1 MRKLRYDSF
10 LGGEKEFIMS
20 VRIIAD
26 SASDVSQELAK
37 EWNITIL
44 PLTVRFGEEEYYDGV
59 TLSND
64 GFYEK
69 LIETDEFPKTSQI
82 APFRYEEAFCQ
93 AKEAGDEVVC
103 LALSSALSGS
113 YQSACIAAEEFE
125 DTVHVVDTQ
134 EVCVGYYILVA
145 EAVRLRNRGKSAA
158 EIAEA
163 LRKLVPKVHVIAVF
177 DTLEY
182 LKKGGRISGAAA
194 TVGSMLSIKPVISI
208 VEGEVAVLGKARGSK
223 NGNNM
228 LREYV
233 KQAGGINW
241 DYPVCLAYSGLSDVL
256 LQKYIADSS
265 ELYAGHEDQFRI
277 THVGA
282 TIGTY
287 AGAGAI
293 ALAFFES

>member
-1 MRKLRYDSF
+1 
-10 LGGEKEFIMS
+10 MS

-82 APFRYEEAFCQ
+82 APFRYEEAFQ
-93 AKEAGDEVVC
+93 EARDAGDEVVC
-103 LALSSALSGS
+103 LALSSGLSGS

-208 VEGEVAVLGKARGSK
+208 VDGAVAVLGKARGSK

-265 ELYAGHEDQFRI
+265 ELYEGHEEEFRV

-293 ALAFFES
+293 ALAFFQS

>member
-1 MRKLRYDSF
+1 
-10 LGGEKEFIMS
+10 MS
-20 VRIIAD
+20 VRIITD

-37 EWNITIL
+37 EWGITVL

-82 APFRYEEAFCQ
+82 TPFRYEEAFQ
-93 AKEAGDEVVC
+93 EARDAGEEVVC
-103 LALSSALSGS
+103 LALSSGVSGS
-113 YQSACIAAEEFE
+113 YQSACIAAEDFE
-125 DTVHVVDTQ
+125 EGVYVVDTR
-134 EVCVGYYILVA
+134 EFCIGEFILV
-145 EAVRLRNRGKSAA
+145 EQAVKLREEGKSAA

-163 LRKLVPKVHVIAVF
+163 IRQMIPKVRVIAVF

-208 VEGEVAVLGKARGSK
+208 AEGEVAVLGKARGSK

-241 DYPVCLAYSGLSDVL
+241 DYPVCLAFSGLTDAYL
-256 LQKYIADSS
+256 KKYIADSS

>member
-1 MRKLRYDSF
+1 
-10 LGGEKEFIMS
+10 MS

-82 APFRYEEAFCQ
+82 APFRYEEAFQ
-93 AKEAGDEVVC
+93 EARDAGDEVVC
-103 LALSSALSGS
+103 LALSSGLSGS

-208 VEGEVAVLGKARGSK
+208 VDGEVAVLGKARGSK

-265 ELYAGHEDQFRI
+265 ELYEGHEEEFRV

-293 ALAFFES
+293 ALAFFQS

>member
-1 MRKLRYDSF
+1 
-10 LGGEKEFIMS
+10 MS

-82 APFRYEEAFCQ
+82 APFRYEEAFQ
-93 AKEAGDEVVC
+93 EARDAGDEVVC

-163 LRKLVPKVHVIAVF
+163 LRKLVSKVHVIAVF

-208 VEGEVAVLGKARGSK
+208 VDGEVAVLGKARGSK

-256 LQKYIADSS
+256 LQKYIADSN
-265 ELYAGHEDQFRI
+265 ELYEGHEEEFRI

-293 ALAFFES
+293 ALAFFQS